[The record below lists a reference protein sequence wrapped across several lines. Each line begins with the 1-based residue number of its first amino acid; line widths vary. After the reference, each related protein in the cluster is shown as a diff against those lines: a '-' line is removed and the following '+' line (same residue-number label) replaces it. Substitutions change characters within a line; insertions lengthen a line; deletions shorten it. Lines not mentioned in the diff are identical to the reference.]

1 MRTTLIG
8 LLLLLTAALSQAQTA
23 TPYDCQFNA
32 TFTAT
37 TLTTGSYYNKGPS
50 APCIAWR
57 LTYATLN
64 ATGVSIS
71 LQGTVNLPN
80 GQPDP
85 LSWTNLTTP
94 TGSTNP
100 ATGTA
105 SGTIASCCDYYPWI
119 RVIAGTFTGTAQTMS
134 LTVLGYRGT
143 SASRSTGGGVTA
155 VTATSPI
162 QATAGNTPVISL
174 DTTKVP
180 QKFFGT
186 AAPGSIAG
194 NLPGDL
200 YTNTTA
206 HTEYVCNAPSGTP
219 ANACTAVA
227 AAGWL
232 LLNTGGTVTAVTGTS
247 PIVSSAGTTPAISL
261 DTTKVPRK
269 FFGTAAPGSVATNL
283 PGDFF
288 TDTTAHN
295 QYVCNA
301 PSGTAAPACTA
312 VVAAEWLLVNPA
324 GGITPPV
331 TFVDVST
338 PGDPTAGSTTW
349 YTKGGK
355 LCSLSPAGSENC
367 TGGGGGGGG
376 PTTQTA
382 YNGGAGRIFGST
394 YQNLTTAPIYLNIG
408 AACSGAIMILSIGPS
423 TPLTPTTAA
432 DAVGV
437 VASST
442 WATLTGIVLPN
453 YYYAMLGTC
462 PQVVGSYLWIE
473 WQ

>member
-1 MRTTLIG
+1 MRTSLIG
-8 LLLLLTAALSQAQTA
+8 LFLILTAAFAQAQA
-23 TPYDCQFNA
+23 GTPYDCQFST

-37 TLTTGSYYNKGPS
+37 STTTASYYNRGPA

-57 LTYATLN
+57 LTYHTLN
-64 ATGVSIS
+64 ATAVSIS
-71 LQGTVNLPN
+71 LQGTANLPN

-85 LSWTNLTTP
+85 AGWTNLTTP
-94 TGSTNP
+94 TGSVNP
-100 ATGTA
+100 AIGTA
-105 SGTIASCCDYYPWI
+105 AGTIASCCDYYPWI

-134 LTVLGYRGT
+134 LTVLGYKGT
-143 SASRSTGGGVTA
+143 SASRSTGGGVTG

-162 QATAGNTPVISL
+162 QATAGNAPVISL
-174 DTTKVP
+174 DTTKVA

-186 AAPGSIAG
+186 AAPGNIAG

-200 YTNTTA
+200 FTNTTA

-232 LLNTGGTVTAVTGTS
+232 LLNTGGTVTGVTATS
-247 PIVSSAGTTPAISL
+247 PIQASAGNAPVISL

-269 FFGTAAPGSVATNL
+269 FFGTAAPTTVATNL

-295 QYVCNA
+295 EYVCNA

-312 VVAAEWLLVNPA
+312 VAAAEWLLLNPA

-331 TFVDVST
+331 TFTDIAT
-338 PGDPTAGSTTW
+338 PGNPAPASTTW

-355 LCSLSPAGSENC
+355 LCSLSPGGAENC
-367 TGGGGGGGG
+367 TGGGGGGG

-382 YNGGAGRIFGST
+382 YNGGTGRIFGTT
-394 YQNLTTAPIYLNIG
+394 YQNLTTSPLYVNIG
-408 AACSGAIMILSIGPS
+408 ALCSGAIMILSVGPS
-423 TPLTPTTAA
+423 TPLTPTTAG
-432 DAVGV
+432 DAVNV

-442 WATLTGIVLPN
+442 WATTSGIVLPN
-453 YYYAMLGTC
+453 YYYAMLGSC
-462 PQVVGSYLWIE
+462 PQVVSSYLWIE